1 MADRKLTGI
10 FCPHMV
16 PLDSQGRIDEK
27 ELRRLVEWLI
37 QRGVHGLY
45 PNGSTGEFTR
55 FDSAERRRIV
65 EIVTDQAAG
74 RVSIMAGASEHNV
87 EATIDAC
94 CHYHSIGC
102 DTAAIVPPYYYP
114 VQQPNIREYFL
125 TVARHSPIDIT
136 IYKIPQFTSDVQL
149 ETLVQLAE
157 HPRIIGI
164 KDSSRDLA
172 GFLVMMNEIR
182 PIRPD
187 FCFLIGCE
195 EILMPSLIMGGDGGT
210 IATSGVVPELIVRL
224 YDQTLAGHLDAAREL
239 QYALLRLIKQLVFG
253 VEFPEGVRVALE
265 ARGFSMGKSR
275 LPLSPEV
282 KLDAGK
288 TRSALT
294 TLLSGLGCSLQA
306 SADDTAGVCAGPTT
320 SAAAPADEDKLREIV
335 ERVVRKLAAEGR

>member
-16 PLDSQGRIDEK
+16 PLDSRGRIAEK

-37 QRGVHGLY
+37 ARGVHGLY

-55 FDSAERRRIV
+55 FDAAERRAIV

-74 RVSIMAGASEHNV
+74 RATIMAGASEHTV
-87 EATIDAC
+87 DATIDAC
-94 CHYHSIGC
+94 CHYHRIGC
-102 DTAAIVPPYYYP
+102 HTAAIVPPWYYP
-114 VQQPNIREYFL
+114 VQQPNVREYFL
-125 TVARHSPIDIT
+125 TVAEHSPIDIT

-149 ETLVQLAE
+149 DTLVKLAE
-157 HPRIIGI
+157 HPKIIGI

-195 EILMPSLIMGGDGGT
+195 EILMPSLLMGGDGGT
-210 IATSGVVPELIVRL
+210 IATSGVVPELIVKL
-224 YDQTLAGHLDAAREL
+224 YDLTLAGQLDAAREL

-275 LPLSPEV
+275 LPMSPEV
-282 KLDAGK
+282 ALDAGK
-288 TRSALT
+288 VRTALQ
-294 TLLSGLGCSLQA
+294 TLLSGLGCSLA
-306 SADDTAGVCAGPTT
+306 ADADAPAGRCAGP
-320 SAAAPADEDKLREIV
+320 AATGDESQLREIV
-335 ERVVRKLAAEGR
+335 ERVVRKLAAEG